1 MSTGDF
7 QDYSL
12 HDLFRVEVEG
22 QAQVLTE
29 GLLVLESQPGAA
41 AELESCMRAA
51 HSIKGAARILGLS
64 AAVAIAH
71 VMEDCLVA
79 AQERRL
85 RLDHGIVD
93 ALFRGVDLLSRIATT
108 PPDQAEPWMRD
119 DAPEARAYIALLAQ
133 ALAGDAPAPAD
144 SAGPAASASA
154 PDAAR
159 TDGGRAVEPSIA
171 SPIAPDAAP
180 GTAPEPGALAAT
192 GAERADRLADS
203 DEERVLRITA
213 RSLNR
218 LLGLAGESLVAS
230 RWLDPYIRSL
240 GRLKRLHH
248 DGATAL
254 DKLAD
259 VAGIARDPRA
269 TALLMEA
276 RSLLAESQRLLAER
290 VAQLDL
296 FERRT
301 ASVAHRLYDE
311 ALSSHMRPFADG
323 TQGFKRMVRDL
334 ARELGKQARLELVG
348 AKTPVDRDVLS
359 RLEAPLNHLLRNAV
373 DHGIE
378 TEAERAAAGK
388 PVAGSVR
395 LEAHHVS
402 GLLEITVED
411 DGRGIDLERI
421 RSVVLARRLA
431 DAETAARL
439 SDAEL
444 LEFLFL
450 PGFTLREVVTEISG
464 RGVGLDAV
472 QNMVKQ
478 LRGSVRLSQRPEGGT
493 RFQLQLP
500 LTTSVLRGLVVD
512 IGGEAYAFPLTQ
524 VACTAMVQRQDV
536 QLLEGRQHFQLGQR
550 RIGLVSATQVLGGAE
565 AAASPEQ
572 LHVVVLGTPGGGH
585 EYGLAVERFGGVS
598 ELVVQPLPG
607 QLGKIKDISAGALL
621 DDGSPVLIVDV
632 DDLLR
637 SIERL
642 VSTGRLAQLRYQ
654 DQAQASARKRVLVV
668 DDSLTVRELER
679 KLIESGGYQVEVAVD
694 GMDGWNAVRAG
705 HFDLVVT
712 DIDMPRMDGIEL
724 VGLIKKDARL
734 RATPVMIVSYKDRE
748 EDRQRGLEAG
758 ADFYLTKGGFHEEAL
773 LQAVVD
779 LIGEAAA

>member
-1 MSTGDF
+1 MSTGNL

-12 HDLFRVEVEG
+12 HDLFRMEVEG

-29 GLLVLESQPGAA
+29 GLLVLESQPDSA

-51 HSIKGAARILGLS
+51 HSVKGAARILGLS

-79 AQERRL
+79 AQEKRL
-85 RLDHGIVD
+85 LLDHAAID
-93 ALFRGVDLLSRIATT
+93 ALLRGVDMLSRIAAT
-108 PPDQAEPWMRD
+108 PPEQAGQWMRD
-119 DAPEARAYIALLAQ
+119 DAPQALAYCNLLAQ
-133 ALAGDAPAPAD
+133 ALA
-144 SAGPAASASA
+144 S
-154 PDAAR
+154 
-159 TDGGRAVEPSIA
+159 
-171 SPIAPDAAP
+171 
-180 GTAPEPGALAAT
+180 EPGAAPV
-192 GAERADRLADS
+192 AEALPVSPPAPVRNESRETRAETQGDG
-203 DEERVLRITA
+203 EERVLRITA

-240 GRLKRLHH
+240 ERLKRIQHG
-248 DGATAL
+248 GAQTL

-259 VAGIARDPRA
+259 LASVARDPRA
-269 TALLMEA
+269 VALLMEA
-276 RSLLAESQRLLAER
+276 RSLAAESQRLLAER

-296 FERRT
+296 FERRS
-301 ASVAHRLYDE
+301 ASVAHRMYEE

-334 ARELGKQARLELVG
+334 ARELGKQARLEIVG
-348 AKTPVDRDVLS
+348 AKTQVDRDVLAK
-359 RLEAPLNHLLRNAV
+359 LEAPLSHLLRNAV

-378 TEAERAAAGK
+378 SEAQREAAGK
-388 PVAGSVR
+388 PAVGTIR

-411 DGRGIDLERI
+411 DGAGIDLERI
-421 RSVVLARRLA
+421 RAIVLARRLA
-431 DAETAARL
+431 DEDTAARL
-439 SDAEL
+439 SEAEL

-472 QNMVKQ
+472 QDMVKQ
-478 LRGSVRLSQRPEGGT
+478 LRGSVRLSSSPDHGS

-512 IGGEAYAFPLTQ
+512 IGGEAYAFPMTQ
-524 VACTAMVQRQDV
+524 VACTALVPREDIQW
-536 QLLEGRQHFQLGQR
+536 LEGRQHFRLNGR
-550 RIGLVSATQVLGGAE
+550 RIGLVSATQVLGGNDTQATE
-565 AAASPEQ
+565 DR
-572 LHVVVLGTPGGGH
+572 LHVVVVGGGADP
-585 EYGLAVERFGGVS
+585 EYGLAVDGFRGAN
-598 ELVVQPLPG
+598 ELVVQPLPP

-621 DDGSPVLIVDV
+621 DDGTPVLIVDV

-637 SIERL
+637 SVERL

-654 DQAQASARKRVLVV
+654 DHAQAAARKRVLVV

-694 GMDGWNAVRAG
+694 GMDGWNAVRSG

-734 RATPVMIVSYKDRE
+734 RDLPIMIVSYKDRE
-748 EDRQRGLEAG
+748 EDRRRGLEAG

>member
-1 MSTGDF
+1 MSTGNL
-7 QDYSL
+7 QNYSL
-12 HDLFRVEVEG
+12 HDLFRMEVEG

-29 GLLVLESQPGAA
+29 GLLVLESQPDSA

-51 HSIKGAARILGLS
+51 HSVKGAARILGLS

-85 RLDHGIVD
+85 VLDRAAVD
-93 ALFRGVDLLSRIATT
+93 ALLRGVDLLSKIAAT
-108 PPDQAEPWMRD
+108 PPEQAGAWMRD
-119 DAPEARAYIALLAQ
+119 DAPQAQAYCDLLAQ
-133 ALAGDAPAPAD
+133 ALASESNPAPATE
-144 SAGPAASASA
+144 A
-154 PDAAR
+154 PSPPPSR
-159 TDGGRAVEPSIA
+159 IESRETRGEGAV
-171 SPIAPDAAP
+171 
-180 GTAPEPGALAAT
+180 LAE
-192 GAERADRLADS
+192 G
-203 DEERVLRITA
+203 EERVLRITA

-240 GRLKRLHH
+240 DRLKRVQHS
-248 DGATAL
+248 GAQAL
-254 DKLAD
+254 DKLAELAS
-259 VAGIARDPRA
+259 VSRDPRA

-276 RSLLAESQRLLAER
+276 RSLAAESQRLLTER

-296 FERRT
+296 FERRS
-301 ASVAHRLYDE
+301 ASVAHRLYEE

-323 TQGFKRMVRDL
+323 THGFKRMVRDL
-334 ARELGKQARLELVG
+334 ARELGKQARLEIVG
-348 AKTPVDRDVLS
+348 AKTQVDRDVLAK
-359 RLEAPLNHLLRNAV
+359 LEAPLSHLLRNAV

-378 TEAERAAAGK
+378 PEAQRLEAGK
-388 PVAGSVR
+388 PAAGLIR

-411 DGRGIDLERI
+411 DGAGIDLEHI
-421 RSVVLARRLA
+421 RAIVVARRLA
-431 DAETAARL
+431 DEDIAARL
-439 SDAEL
+439 SEAEL

-472 QNMVKQ
+472 QDMVKQ
-478 LRGSVRLSQRPEGGT
+478 LRGSVRLSSQPGMGS

-512 IGGEAYAFPLTQ
+512 IGEEAYAFPMTQ
-524 VACTAMVQRQDV
+524 VACTAMVPREDIQW
-536 QLLEGRQHFQLGQR
+536 LEGRQHFHLHGR
-550 RIGLVSATQVLGGAE
+550 RIGLVSATQVLGGNDE
-565 AAASPEQ
+565 QASPDR
-572 LHVVVLGTPGGGH
+572 LHVVVVGGSEH
-585 EYGLAVERFGGVS
+585 EYGLAVDGFRGAN
-598 ELVVQPLPG
+598 ELVVQPLPT

-621 DDGSPVLIVDV
+621 DDGTPVLIVDV
-632 DDLLR
+632 DDLVR
-637 SIERL
+637 SVERL

-654 DQAQASARKRVLVV
+654 DHAQASARKRVLVV

-694 GMDGWNAVRAG
+694 GMDGWNAVRSG

-734 RATPVMIVSYKDRE
+734 RDLPIMIVSYKDRE
-748 EDRQRGLEAG
+748 EDRRRGLEAG

>member
-1 MSTGDF
+1 MSTGNL

-12 HDLFRVEVEG
+12 HDLFRMEVEG

-29 GLLVLESQPGAA
+29 GLLVLETRPGSA

-64 AAVAIAH
+64 AAVAVAH

-79 AQERRL
+79 AQERR
-85 RLDHGIVD
+85 IVLGHQAID
-93 ALFRGVDLLSRIATT
+93 ALLSGVDLLSRIAIT
-108 PPDQAEPWMRD
+108 PAEESEPWMRD
-119 DAPEARAYIALLAQ
+119 DSPQAQSYCASLAAALTPEADSAPQSAPAS
-133 ALAGDAPAPAD
+133 AAATDPAPA
-144 SAGPAASASA
+144 
-154 PDAAR
+154 
-159 TDGGRAVEPSIA
+159 VE
-171 SPIAPDAAP
+171 AP
-180 GTAPEPGALAAT
+180 GGDQPG
-192 GAERADRLADS
+192 D
-203 DEERVLRITA
+203 ERVLRITA

-218 LLGLAGESLVAS
+218 LLGLAGESLVVS

-240 GRLKRLHH
+240 SRLKRLQR
-248 DGATAL
+248 DNALAL

-259 VAGIARDPRA
+259 TPGLSRDQRA

-276 RSLLAESQRLLAER
+276 RSLAAESQRLLADR
-290 VAQLDL
+290 IAQLDL

-323 TQGFKRMVRDL
+323 THGFKRMVRDL
-334 ARELGKQARLELVG
+334 ARELGKQAQLEIVG
-348 AKTPVDRDVLS
+348 AKTQVDRDVLA
-359 RLEAPLNHLLRNAV
+359 RLEAPLGHLLRNAV

-378 TEAERAAAGK
+378 SAEQRSAAGK
-388 PVAGSVR
+388 PAVGAIR

-421 RSVVLARRLA
+421 RQIVLARRLA
-431 DAETAARL
+431 DEATAAQL
-439 SDAEL
+439 SEAEL
-444 LEFLFL
+444 MEFLFL

-478 LRGSVRLSQRPEGGT
+478 LRGSVRLSSPPGGGS

-500 LTTSVLRGLVVD
+500 LTTSVLRALVVE
-512 IGGEAYAFPLTQ
+512 IGGEPYAFPLTQ
-524 VACTAMVQRQDV
+524 ITCTAMVPRDEV
-536 QLLEGRQHFQLGQR
+536 RMLEGRQHFQLNGR
-550 RIGLVSATQVLGGAE
+550 SIGLVSASQVLGGAD
-565 AAASPEQ
+565 AQTSPEQ
-572 LHVVVLGTPGGGH
+572 LQVIVVGTAGSVH
-585 EYGLAVERFGGVS
+585 EYGLAVDRYRGVS

-621 DDGSPVLIVDV
+621 DDGTPVLIVDV
-632 DDLLR
+632 DDLVR
-637 SIERL
+637 SVERL

-654 DQAQASARKRVLVV
+654 DHAQMAQRKRVLVV

-679 KLIESGGYQVEVAVD
+679 KLIENGGYAVEVAVD
-694 GMDGWNAVRAG
+694 GMDGWNAVRTG

-724 VGLIKKDARL
+724 VSLIKKDPRL
-734 RATPVMIVSYKDRE
+734 RAVPVMIVSYKDRE
-748 EDRQRGLEAG
+748 EDRRRGLEAG

-779 LIGEAAA
+779 LIGEAAP